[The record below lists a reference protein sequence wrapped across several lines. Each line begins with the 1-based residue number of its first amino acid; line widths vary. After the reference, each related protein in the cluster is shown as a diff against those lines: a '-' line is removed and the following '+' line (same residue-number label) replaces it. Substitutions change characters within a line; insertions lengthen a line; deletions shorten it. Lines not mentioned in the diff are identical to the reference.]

1 MKLTASF
8 NQNTCVV
15 KSMTGTIL
23 GEIEYEDR
31 NHLATCVI
39 RVSNRVLH
47 IETSTLDSN
56 VRKVTE
62 AGNSLFTLQQNAWS
76 GAIAI
81 EPIDYKIESAQSHRE
96 GTKLC
101 DADSNK
107 LLNII
112 TDESYA
118 QKNKMDIEVN
128 TDVAPVL
135 VLLSLHQHIVG
146 AQSKT
151 INVTA

>member
-15 KSMTGTIL
+15 KSLTGNIL

-31 NHLATCVI
+31 NHLETCAI
-39 RVSNRVLH
+39 RVSNRILQ
-47 IETSTLDSN
+47 IEPSTLDTN

-62 AGNSLFTLQQNAWS
+62 AGNSLFTLQKNAWS

-81 EPIDYKIESAQSHRE
+81 EPIDYKIQGAKSLKE
-96 GTKLC
+96 GTRLS
-101 DADSNK
+101 DADGNK
-107 LLNII
+107 LLNVV
-112 TDESYA
+112 TDDAFA

-128 TDVAPVL
+128 TDIAPVL

-146 AQSKT
+146 SQSKL
-151 INVTA
+151 